1 MLQDQAEVRRCFTPS
16 SWAHLTISDKNLC
29 SIFSRANSALE
40 IQTLAAQLR
49 LALDQ
54 NLRRAT
60 SLDQAI
66 AMNNSGLPF
75 DWVKEIQPKRQRTK
89 VAPKDSVDERGVSL
103 ANMRTVGGVAGAVPE
118 RTDEGKILKVLSS
131 SPHIIVCYPS
141 NGSVSY
147 VLVNSNL
154 AGGRGGGG
162 GGVGGGGVGGEGGGE
177 GGGSDKRA
185 ELSIASPSA
194 ERGFDA
200 LNIPQKNP
208 PRSVPISEQKPKGSH
223 GPKGKAR
230 LDAGDST
237 HSDYDP
243 LKFSTFASHLVR
255 ADPLQGFSSLEGARG
270 ISAQSPQNPSKFHV
284 VSLQESLVGRSG
296 HQMERN
302 CSFEQLVNKA
312 TQDPSL
318 YLRPVAT
325 TNASSHSDSEL
336 ETSGR
341 PDRMD
346 TLPTLLKSLP
356 SYPTPTTATAGNGE
370 PAYIHSSAGTRDV
383 EISNS
388 DPLKL
393 FSIGQEGV
401 PGDVV
406 GVGISGA
413 SNSAFGFPTSIPNLP
428 QAAVADSA
436 SVASTLFDPSC
447 YPPQPTS
454 QAPGHPLPET
464 TALDAATKT
473 TDDYLQS
480 SHEVGDDNASTLSS
494 IGQHSSAPVTQS
506 LENSADERFATPT
519 DSEMFDLSL
528 NLDQDSLNDLFKLPL
543 SPERPTEDVREAE
556 AGRASDSVT
565 LSPLS
570 QMMQSLIPAEMEG
583 EESVESSALHTTVQC
598 QGPSEGDA
606 SSTTADGNSAT
617 YVSEPSHGEVMATD
631 HSASLPIPGC
641 LQSVQGHST
650 SSDALTAEHGQFLS
664 TNSAENMFSVC
675 SPLSASYHS
684 PRASPLA
691 HIPHEWENLLEQSFQ
706 TATPTSVQPHSH
718 SNGTSPHS
726 NPALPPHPQSPP
738 SAAGGMAHFF
748 PDDSL
753 ESLLGLTSDSHPHLD
768 HQLPSPS
775 LTPRSTQP
783 ASSALSSD
791 ALEQAVSFVPITQE
805 DRNDGSESWLLDGAS
820 LPSSQDQGFLL
831 CPPHPL
837 DTNSLS
843 PLPSSS
849 DTASTSSLLEPSGM
863 SSQPLSRSISPRVLS
878 DIQEGIPMNLGDI
891 LFDPANQHM
900 QGGMEPANFPLQ
912 SYRTRS
918 PTPSSPSISSV
929 SGHSTVSSLFDPGV
943 ESPSVLELC
952 ELLSES
958 PNVQQHDFSN
968 MTFTGKLYIY
978 TCSQIL
984 PPACIQYTC
993 IYGFPP
999 WL

>member
-1 MLQDQAEVRRCFTPS
+1 MLQDQAEVRHCFTPA
-16 SWAHLTISDKNLC
+16 SWAHLTVSDKNLC

-103 ANMRTVGGVAGAVPE
+103 ANMRTVGGVVGAVPE
-118 RTDEGKILKVLSS
+118 RTDDGKILKVLSS

-154 AGGRGGGG
+154 AGGRGGAGG
-162 GGVGGGGVGGEGGGE
+162 GRGVGGEGGGEGGREGGGE

-185 ELSIASPSA
+185 ELSIVSPSA

-208 PRSVPISEQKPKGSH
+208 PRSAPISEQKPKGSH

-230 LDAGDST
+230 LDTGDFT

-243 LKFSTFASHLVR
+243 LRFSTFASHLVR
-255 ADPLQGFSSLEGARG
+255 ADPLQGFSSLEGAGG

-284 VSLQESLVGRSG
+284 VSPQESLVGRSG

-302 CSFEQLVNKA
+302 HSFEHLVNKA

-346 TLPTLLKSLP
+346 TFPTLLKSLP
-356 SYPTPTTATAGNGE
+356 LYPTPTSAAAGNGE
-370 PAYIHSSAGTRDV
+370 PAYVHSSAGTRDV
-383 EISNS
+383 EISNR
-388 DPLKL
+388 DPLRL
-393 FSIGQEGV
+393 FSTRQEGA
-401 PGDVV
+401 PADVV

-413 SNSAFGFPTSIPNLP
+413 RYSAFSFPTSTPNLP
-428 QAAVADSA
+428 QTAVADSA
-436 SVASTLFDPSC
+436 SVGSTLFDPSS

-454 QAPGHPLPET
+454 QAPGHPVPET

-473 TDDYLQS
+473 FGDYLPS
-480 SHEVGDDNASTLSS
+480 THEVGDDNASTLSS
-494 IGQHSSAPVTQS
+494 VRQHSSAPVVQS
-506 LENSADERFATPT
+506 RENSADERFATPT

-543 SPERPTEDVREAE
+543 SPKRPAEDVREAE
-556 AGRASDSVT
+556 AGRARDSIT

-570 QMMQSLIPAEMEG
+570 QLMQSLIPAEMEG
-583 EESVESSALHTTVQC
+583 EESAALHTTVQC
-598 QGPSEGDA
+598 QCPSEGDA
-606 SSTTADGNSAT
+606 SSDSDSAT
-617 YVSEPSHGEVMATD
+617 YVSEPCQGEVMATD
-631 HSASLPIPGC
+631 HSASLPTPGC

-738 SAAGGMAHFF
+738 SAAGMAHFF

-768 HQLPSPS
+768 HQLPSPT

-783 ASSALSSD
+783 PSSALSSD
-791 ALEQAVSFVPITQE
+791 ALEQAAIFIPTTQE

-831 CPPHPL
+831 RPPHPL

-843 PLPSSS
+843 SLS
-849 DTASTSSLLEPSGM
+849 DTASASSLLELGGM
-863 SSQPLSRSISPRVLS
+863 ASQPLSRSISPRVLS
-878 DIQEGIPMNLGDI
+878 DIQEEIPMNLGDI
-891 LFDPANQHM
+891 LLDPANQHM
-900 QGGMEPANFPLQ
+900 QGVMEPANFPLQ

-968 MTFTGKLYIY
+968 MTFTGKLYAY
-978 TCSQIL
+978 TLVPKSYPLHVHCK
-984 PPACIQYTC
+984 CMM
-993 IYGFPP
+993 
-999 WL
+999 